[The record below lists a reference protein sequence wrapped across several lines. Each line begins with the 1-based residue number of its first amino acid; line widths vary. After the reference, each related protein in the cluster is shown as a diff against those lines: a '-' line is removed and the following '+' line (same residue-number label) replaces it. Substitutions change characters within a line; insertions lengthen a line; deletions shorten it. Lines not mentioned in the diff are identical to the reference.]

1 MWCSPALDGLISE
14 RPLTTPTAF
23 NQRRGSLL
31 PPWESAL
38 AVLVLLTAASAL
50 WVFDSASQRRSRLI
64 AQATQAGETQ
74 VQALK
79 STLER
84 NLAVLEIASALVQEG
99 NGSVPRFPDVGVQL
113 LRKRPSLRALGLLP
127 QGILA
132 QMVPQGDSAPWE
144 GVDALNGLSAQPDA
158 IQAVGGQALV
168 VSAPVSLRPEQW
180 ALWAQLPV
188 YLAADVDGSPR
199 FWGLVRASVDLTA
212 LLDAS
217 RLRALGDQGFDY
229 QLLGPDDRLLHSSLG
244 TASVLEKPLVLSVV
258 LYDQQWQLKLSPV
271 NGWGGPPLALAAQL
285 VWGALFSIGGAG
297 LVFLLLNNIRLAQG
311 TLGQLASQVP
321 GVLYQYHQR
330 PDGHTWFSY
339 ISPGVQALTG
349 FTPDALRESDADWRA
364 RIALEDRGD
373 MRAALQFSALH
384 LSPLETDFRL
394 RTLDGQIRWF
404 WTKALPQR
412 QPDGTVTWNG
422 YLADWTQEKQTEDA
436 LVQSSQLLA
445 EAQEVARL
453 GYFITNVASGTWTS
467 STLLDH
473 LFGIDSTFGRT
484 AKGWTDL
491 VEPEHR
497 ETLREAYQTAVANR
511 SGFNVEYAIRR
522 PVDDRVVWVQAIG
535 RLEFDGTGAPVRIVG
550 TVQDITGRKKA
561 EAEIRSLAYFDPL
574 TGLPN
579 RRLLLDRLAQ
589 TLQLRGADHAHGA
602 LMFIDLDNFKDLNDT
617 LGHDKGDALLRLVA
631 LRLLACVRDVDTVCR
646 LGGDE
651 FVLLLSRLD
660 LVEGDN
666 PAHVVERM
674 GLSVLAALARPYPL
688 AGMHLTSTPSIG
700 VALFADEGLTVD
712 EVIKRADVAMYQAK
726 AAGRN
731 TLRFYDP
738 AIQAGM
744 AERMQLAEDLRGALA
759 AGQLRLVYQPQHD
772 DTGRLVGAEA
782 LLRWLHPQRGPV
794 SPAIFIPLA
803 EQVGLMSVL
812 GQWVLHEACQQLS
825 VWLANPGLG
834 ALHQG
839 FALAVNVS
847 AHQFRSPDFV
857 ADVGRVL
864 AHAGLPPRTLKLE
877 LTESLMVHDVEDIIA
892 KMNAVR
898 PMGVLFSLDDFG
910 TGYSSLTYLKR
921 LPLDQLKIDQSFV
934 RDVQTSPND
943 AAIAR
948 TVLAL
953 GQTLGLD
960 VIAEGVETEAQRVF
974 LRDMGCY
981 SYQGYLF
988 SKPLESKDFQAYALD
1003 CIG

>member
-1 MWCSPALDGLISE
+1 M
-14 RPLTTPTAF
+14 
-23 NQRRGSLL
+23 
-31 PPWESAL
+31 
-38 AVLVLLTAASAL
+38 AVLVLLVAASAL
-50 WVFDSASQRRSRLI
+50 WVFDSEGHRRSRLT
-64 AQATQAGETQ
+64 AQATQVGEA
-74 VQALK
+74 QAQELK
-79 STLER
+79 AALER
-84 NLAVLEIASALVQEG
+84 NLTVLEIAAALVQQG
-99 NGSVPRFPDVGVQL
+99 GGDVPRFADIGPQL
-113 LRKRPSLRALGLLP
+113 LRSRPGVRALGLLP
-127 QGILA
+127 QGVVT
-132 QMVPQGDSAPWE
+132 QVVPDSYNARVLGMDVLGGP
-144 GVDALNGLSAQPDA
+144 SPHPDA
-158 IQAVGGQALV
+158 VQAVRDQALV
-168 VSAPVSLRPEQW
+168 VSAPAPLPIGHQGLVAHQ
-180 ALWAQLPV
+180 PV
-188 YLAADVDGSPR
+188 YLAAEEGGPPR
-199 FWGLVRASVDLTA
+199 FWGLVRTAVDLTD
-212 LLDAS
+212 LLGAS
-217 RLRALGDQGFDY
+217 RLGTLKAQGFDH
-229 QLLGPDDRLLHSSLG
+229 QLLVPYGVLHSSLDP
-244 TASVLEKPLVLSVV
+244 AQALEQPLVLPVA
-258 LYDQQWQLKLSPV
+258 LYNQEWQLKLSPV
-271 NGWGGPPLALAAQL
+271 NGWVDPVALALQL
-285 VWGALFSIGGAG
+285 VWAALFSVGGAG
-297 LVFLLLNNIRLAQG
+297 LVFLLLNNIRLAHG
-311 TLGQLASQVP
+311 TLSQLASQVP

-339 ISPGVQALTG
+339 ISPGVQGLTG
-349 FTPDALRESDADWRA
+349 FTAETLRESDAEWRA
-364 RIALEDRGD
+364 HIVPEDRRD
-373 MRAALQFSALH
+373 LRAALQLSALN

-394 RTLDGQIRWF
+394 TTLDGHTRWF

-422 YLADWTQEKQTEDA
+422 YLADWTQEKHTEDA
-436 LVQSSQLLA
+436 LVQSGQLLA

-453 GYFITNVASGTWTS
+453 GYFITDVTTGTWTS

-473 LFGIDSTFGRT
+473 LFGIDNGFERT
-484 AKGWTDL
+484 AKGWSDL

-497 ETLREAYQTAVANR
+497 DALREAYQTAVANR
-511 SGFNVEYAIRR
+511 AGFNVEYAIRR
-522 PVDDRVVWVQAIG
+522 PADDRVVWVQAIG
-535 RLEFDGTGAPVRIVG
+535 RLEFDDTGVPVRIVG
-550 TVQDITGRKKA
+550 TVQDITARKKA
-561 EAEIRSLAYFDPL
+561 EAEIRSLAYYDPL

-589 TLQLRGADHAHGA
+589 ALQLRRADHAHGA

-631 LRLLACVRDVDTVCR
+631 LRLLACVREVDTVCR

-651 FVLLLSRLD
+651 FVLLLSRLE
-660 LVEGDN
+660 LAEGDN
-666 PAHVVERM
+666 PVQVAETIGLKVV
-674 GLSVLAALARPYPL
+674 AALARPYPL

-700 VALFADEGLTVD
+700 VALFADDGLAVD

-738 AIQAGM
+738 AIQAEM

-782 LLRWLHPQRGPV
+782 LLRWLHPQRGPM
-794 SPAIFIPLA
+794 SPAVFIPLA
-803 EQVGLMSVL
+803 EQVGLMSTL
-812 GQWVLHEACQQLS
+812 GQWVLHEACQQLRT
-825 VWLANPGLG
+825 WLNNPAMG

-864 AHAGLPPRTLKLE
+864 AQAGLPPRTLKLE

-898 PMGVLFSLDDFG
+898 PMGVQFSLDDFG

-960 VIAEGVETEAQRVF
+960 VIAEGVETEAQRAF
-974 LRDMGCY
+974 LLDMGCH

-988 SKPLESKDFQAYALD
+988 SKPLESKDFQAYALA
-1003 CIG
+1003 CIQ

>member
-1 MWCSPALDGLISE
+1 
-14 RPLTTPTAF
+14 
-23 NQRRGSLL
+23 
-31 PPWESAL
+31 L
-38 AVLVLLTAASAL
+38 AVLVLLAAASAL
-50 WVFDSASQRRSRLI
+50 WVFDSANQRRSRLI

-74 VQALK
+74 AQELK
-79 STLER
+79 SALER
-84 NLAVLEIASALVQEG
+84 NLTVLEIASALVQEG
-99 NGSVPRFPDVGVQL
+99 NGTVPRFADIGTQL
-113 LRKRPSLRALGLLP
+113 LRNRPSVRTFGLLP
-127 QGILA
+127 EGVLTQV
-132 QMVPQGDSAPWE
+132 VPDSDSARLL
-144 GVDALNGLSAQPDA
+144 GVDVLNGPSAHPDA
-158 IQAVGGQALV
+158 IQAVIGNALV
-168 VSAPVSLRPEQW
+168 VSAPTSLRPGQLEIW
-180 ALWAQLPV
+180 AHQPV
-188 YLAADVDGSPR
+188 YLASDGDASSR
-199 FWGLVRASVDLTA
+199 FWGLVRTSVDLKG
-212 LLDAS
+212 LLDTS
-217 RLRALGDQGFDY
+217 RLSILGDQGFDY
-229 QLLGPDDRLLHSSLG
+229 QLLGPDGGLLHSSLDA
-244 TASVLEKPLVLSVV
+244 ASVLEQPLVLPVV
-258 LYDQQWQLKLSPV
+258 LYNQHWQLKLSPV
-271 NGWGGPPLALAAQL
+271 SGWGGPLALAVQL
-285 VWGALFSIGGAG
+285 VWGALFSAGGAG
-297 LVFLLLNNIRLAQG
+297 LVFLLLNNIRLAHG

-349 FTPDALRESDADWRA
+349 FTAEALRESDAEWRA
-364 RIALEDRGD
+364 HIVPEDRRD
-373 MRAALQFSALH
+373 MRAAVQISALH

-394 RTLDGQIRWF
+394 TTLDGQTRWF

-436 LVQSSQLLA
+436 LVQSGQLLA

-453 GYFITNVASGTWTS
+453 GYFITDVANGTWTS

-473 LFGIDSTFGRT
+473 LFGIDSTFDRT
-484 AKGWTDL
+484 AKGWSDL

-497 ETLREAYQTAVANR
+497 EALREAYQTAVADR

-522 PVDDRVVWVQAIG
+522 PADDRVVWVQAIG
-535 RLEFDGTGAPVRIVG
+535 RLEFDDAGVPVRIVG
-550 TVQDITGRKKA
+550 TVQDITARKKA
-561 EAEIRSLAYFDPL
+561 EAEIRNLAYYDPL

-589 TLQLRGADHAHGA
+589 TLQLRRADHAHGA

-631 LRLLACVRDVDTVCR
+631 LRLLACVREVDTVCR

-651 FVLLLSRLD
+651 FVLLLSRLELAAD
-660 LVEGDN
+660 DS
-666 PAHVVERM
+666 PAQVVESI
-674 GLSVLAALARPYPL
+674 GLNVLAALARPYPL

-700 VALFADEGLTVD
+700 VALFADEGLAVD

-738 AIQAGM
+738 AIQAEM

-759 AGQLRLVYQPQHD
+759 CGQLRLVYQPQHD

-782 LLRWLHPQRGPV
+782 LLRWLHPQRGPM
-794 SPAIFIPLA
+794 SPAVFIPLA
-803 EQVGLMSVL
+803 EQVGLMSAL

-825 VWLANPGLG
+825 TWFANPALG
-834 ALHQG
+834 VLRQG
-839 FALAVNVS
+839 FTLAVNVS

-857 ADVGRVL
+857 ADVSRVL

-960 VIAEGVETEAQRVF
+960 VIAEGVETEAQKVF
-974 LRDMGCY
+974 LREMGCL

-988 SKPLESKDFQAYALD
+988 SKPLESKDFQVYALD
-1003 CIG
+1003 CIQ